1 MSSELCAIGLYGLA
15 VMGQNLAL
23 NIAQNAGVRIAVCNR
38 SPAKV
43 DDCVARAAKEG
54 GLPVSGFKDVAE
66 FIANI
71 AKPRAVII
79 LVQAGQPVDD
89 TIEVSARWP
98 GRCAQSAWACPRC
111 PCCPSP
117 APAPHTLPSPCSSPS
132 PLWAAPVQA
141 HGGWRPDH

>member
-1 MSSELCAIGLYGLA
+1 MLQPKMSADLCAIGLYGLA

-89 TIEVSARWP
+89 TIEVSSSLGCLLP
-98 GRCAQSAWACPRC
+98 CALS
-111 PCCPSP
+111 SLSH
-117 APAPHTLPSPCSSPS
+117 APHTHTPTHALSPTSSPLPSSCPS
-132 PLWAAPVQA
+132 T
-141 HGGWRPDH
+141 WRLGT